1 MATPPTESPSAATNG
16 HPADLS
22 TLTSN
27 THARTKSIKSLNSVV
42 DPATQELTE
51 EEKQKARDVAAL
63 FTLGLQ
69 KKKTFLKGGTPSNT
83 VTTSSFPPSSTA
95 PTAAT
100 AASSYPAD
108 STSSPSSSSP
118 KNPASN
124 KHENPVQQTL
134 SSTSDD
140 NDEIDDH
147 DLNLLERLDLINPF
161 SSKKHRSLRKSLLL
175 QPQPF
180 TQSSVAQSAEQQQQQ
195 QQRQWPG
202 PGHPTTWL
210 SEEDHL
216 RMLQVKAIFSKLFKR
231 KRDRGKGQT
240 IDQDDAQAE
249 ELQIWHKVEPLL
261 MYPSALF
268 MGLSMMVDDKGSML
282 TDGAKHDWNMNIILA
297 LVKASFTHFSVTVL
311 PYTYT
316 SKEAKMN
323 KRRMQLKSHILQ
335 AIDSTDTEKDK
346 AEQKAKEKGKE
357 RALTQKEIQE
367 KEAKEKKRFVIIKVQ
382 YGDYLPTWLVE
393 RSLDDFADLYEA
405 YHPPIPEQSLLLKTP
420 KVPKPPPA
428 IRSRLFH
435 LGKKMPT
442 FTEKDVPNIPEEPTI
457 EIDQSGA
464 FDPKSAPNLAKDLQK
479 FLQDMIRY
487 AMVMPN
493 AGRICKFLELSA
505 LTLANVPDGGYQ
517 GKEGYLNVVKHKRL
531 MDEGIVAN
539 AIKKV
544 HRKVTPKYFIVRDS
558 FIIVAK
564 SHNNTDIEDVILL
577 DSSFRVEKSPRAIH
591 SPHSF
596 DIVNSELKLHV
607 RASTDHRRRQFIES
621 IRKMPSLWR
630 EPKRFDSFAPVRKN
644 VSAQWLVDGRDY
656 FWNASKAMEMA
667 RETIYIMDWML
678 SPEMLLRRFEKP
690 DGDNS
695 EWSLM
700 NILERKAK
708 EGVKIYIVLYS
719 EVDAALHLASLRAKK
734 LLRARCGENIWI
746 QRHGPNL
753 QAAWWAHHEK
763 LIVVD
768 SVIAFLGGLDLCFGR
783 WDTPEHTLID
793 VPEREGDFE
802 VWPGQDY
809 SNPRIKDFC
818 DLSRPYDDSVDRNE
832 NPRMPWHDVGLQ
844 LLGQPARD
852 AGRHFI
858 QRWNFLCR
866 VKPKQR
872 KVPFLLPK
880 PDIHL
885 SKLEEMGLSGTCE
898 VQILRSVS
906 SWSTGVK
913 HPECSIMTAYI
924 AAIERAEHFIYI
936 ENQFFITSTNVN
948 RTVIHNGIG
957 RALTDRIIRA
967 HKEDK
972 KFRVIVV
979 LPLVPGF
986 EGGINTPAATS
997 VRMVMLNIYE
1007 TICHGKNSIIGR
1019 LQSAGIVKPHKY
1031 INFYGLRNWAKL
1043 GDKFITEQVYIHAK
1057 MMVVDDRVAIIGS
1070 ANINERSMLGNRDSE
1085 IAAIVRDQDY
1095 IASTMNGEP
1104 YKVSRFAHT
1113 LRMNLMMEHLGLD
1126 VSRMNDSNLPDNEAR
1141 LERNLLR
1148 FSERDFVDPVHP
1160 AFFEDIWQYH
1170 AEINT
1175 NIFREMFKCIPDN
1188 TVRTWADYTRFNAHS
1203 NVEDPRMAR
1212 EERTLKQKAIDM
1224 LQLPHDR
1231 IAHEDSS
1238 GEEDFDD
1245 DPGREDSADRVYR
1258 RHRTKDGHR
1267 LSTRAEVTAKNK
1279 TEEKMIEQLE
1289 LQGMAHGNVGTPSGS
1304 PVSPPLRGPSLDRMA
1319 VKRTASALAK
1329 TKDVRDA
1336 MENDLSKIQGHLVE
1350 WPLDFLRDEL
1360 ESNNFCYPKDRNHP
1374 YDLYT

>member
-1 MATPPTESPSAATNG
+1 MATPSAQSPSAAANG

-22 TLTSN
+22 TLTSSN
-27 THARTKSIKSLNSVV
+27 THTRTKSSGSLLGAV
-42 DPATQELTE
+42 DLADDELTE
-51 EEKQKARDVAAL
+51 EEKEKARDVAAL
-63 FTLGLQ
+63 FKLGLQ
-69 KKKTFLKGGTPSNT
+69 KKKTFLTSPSGT
-83 VTTSSFPPSSTA
+83 VTSSPPPA
-95 PTAAT
+95 AAAAAAT
-100 AASSYPAD
+100 
-108 STSSPSSSSP
+108 STDIAQDQSPFSPSSSSQQGP
-118 KNPASN
+118 QSTKF
-124 KHENPVQQTL
+124 QTL
-134 SSTSDD
+134 SSTGDENDDGDD
-140 NDEIDDH
+140 ND
-147 DLNLLERLDLINPF
+147 LNLFEKLDLINPF
-161 SSKKHRSLRKSLLL
+161 SSRRHRSARKSLQL
-175 QPQPF
+175 QPI
-180 TQSSVAQSAEQQQQQ
+180 TQSSEPQDDLQQPPPTPSQA
-195 QQRQWPG
+195 
-202 PGHPTTWL
+202 TTWL

-216 RMLQVKAIFSKLFKR
+216 RMLQVKAMFSKLFKR
-231 KRDRGKGQT
+231 KRDRGKGLSR
-240 IDQDDAQAE
+240 DQDDAQAE

-261 MYPSALF
+261 MFPSAVF

-282 TDGAKHDWNMNIILA
+282 SDGGKDAWNMNVILA
-297 LVKASFTHFSVTVL
+297 LVKASWPQQAVTVL

-323 KRRMQLKSHILQ
+323 KRRRPLGSNILPGT
-335 AIDSTDTEKDK
+335 DGTDTDRDGATSNTKDK
-346 AEQKAKEKGKE
+346 AKE
-357 RALTQKEIQE
+357 RPLTQKEIQE

-382 YGDYLPTWLVE
+382 YGDFLPTWLVE
-393 RSLDDFADLYEA
+393 RSLDDFANLYEA

-420 KVPKPPPA
+420 KAPKPPPV

-442 FTEKDVPNIPEEPTI
+442 FMEGDIPSPVEDLTLDATTDNEADP
-457 EIDQSGA
+457 SGD
-464 FDPKSAPNLAKDLQK
+464 FHSKSAPTLAKELQK

-531 MDEGIVAN
+531 MDEGLVAN
-539 AIKKV
+539 AVKKV
-544 HRKVTPKYFIVRDS
+544 HRKTTPKYFVVRDS
-558 FIIVAK
+558 FIIVAA
-564 SHNNTDIEDVILL
+564 SHNNTAIEDVILL
-577 DSSFRVEKSPRAIH
+577 DSSFKAEKSPRGIH

-607 RASTDHRRRQFIES
+607 RAKTDHRRRQFIES
-621 IRKMPSLWR
+621 IRKMPSLWK
-630 EPKRFDSFAPVRKN
+630 EPKRFGSFAPVRQN

-667 RETIYIMDWML
+667 RESIYILDWML
-678 SPEMLLRRFEKP
+678 SPEMLLRRFTKP
-690 DGDNS
+690 EGDNS

-719 EVDAALHLASLRAKK
+719 EVDAAMHLASLRAKK
-734 LLRARCGENIWI
+734 LLRSRCGENIWI

-768 SVIAFLGGLDLCFGR
+768 NVIAFLGGLDLCFGR

-793 VPEREGDFE
+793 IPERHGDFE

-818 DLSRPYDDSVDRNE
+818 DLSRPYEDSVDRNE

-885 SKLEEMGLSGTCE
+885 SKLEEHGLTGTCE

-906 SWSTGVK
+906 SWSIGVK
-913 HPECSIMTAYI
+913 NPESSILTAYV
-924 AAIERAEHFIYI
+924 AAIERAERFIYI

-948 RTVIHNGIG
+948 RTVIHNSIG

-972 KFRVIVV
+972 KFRVIVM

-997 VRMVMLNIYE
+997 VRMVMLSIYE
-1007 TICHGKNSIIGR
+1007 SICHGKNSIVGR
-1019 LQSAGIVKPHKY
+1019 LLSAGIVKPHKY

-1057 MMVVDDRVAIIGS
+1057 MMIVDDRVAIIGS

-1085 IAAIVRDQDY
+1085 VAAIVRDQDY
-1095 IASTMNGEP
+1095 IQSTMNGEP
-1104 YKVSRFAHT
+1104 YKVARFAHT

-1126 VSRMNDSNLPDNEAR
+1126 MSLSPHDHNSEGAEPQDLNPGRFTEA
-1141 LERNLLR
+1141 
-1148 FSERDFVDPVHP
+1148 DFVDPVHP
-1160 AFFEDIWQYH
+1160 AFFEDIWQHH

-1188 TVRTWADYTRFNAHS
+1188 TVRTWADYTRFNAQS

-1212 EERTLKQKAIDM
+1212 EERTFKQKAIDM

-1231 IAHEDSS
+1231 IANEDSS
-1238 GEEDFDD
+1238 GEEDYDE
-1245 DPGREDSADRVYR
+1245 DPEREGSSDRAR
-1258 RHRTKDGHR
+1258 RHYRAKDGHR
-1267 LSTRAEVTAKNK
+1267 LSTRAEVTTKDK
-1279 TEEKMIEQLE
+1279 VEERLQEMPE
-1289 LQGMAHGNVGTPSGS
+1289 LQASVPGSHGNNVHAQS
-1304 PVSPPLRGPSLDRMA
+1304 PASPAMQRLSIDRSA
-1319 VKRTASALAK
+1319 VKRTASALAR

-1336 MENDLSKIQGHLVE
+1336 MENDLSMIQGHLVE

>member
-1 MATPPTESPSAATNG
+1 MATPSAQSQSAANG
-16 HPADLS
+16 NPADLS
-22 TLTSN
+22 TLPRNSN
-27 THARTKSIKSLNSVV
+27 THTRTPTKSLLGAA
-42 DPATQELTE
+42 DLTDEELTE

-63 FTLGLQ
+63 FALGLQ
-69 KKKTFLKGGTPSNT
+69 KKKTFLPDSTPSGT
-83 VTTSSFPPSSTA
+83 VTSPSSAQPDTG
-95 PTAAT
+95 AT
-100 AASSYPAD
+100 VQGLSP
-108 STSSPSSSSP
+108 SSPSSSSRQEHQAT
-118 KNPASN
+118 K
-124 KHENPVQQTL
+124 VQTL
-134 SSTSDD
+134 SSTGDE
-140 NDEIDDH
+140 NDEGDDH
-147 DLNLLERLDLINPF
+147 DLNLFEKLVINPF
-161 SSKKHRSLRKSLLL
+161 SSRRNKSARKSLQL
-175 QPQPF
+175 QPFSQP
-180 TQSSVAQSAEQQQQQ
+180 SEQQQQQ
-195 QQRQWPG
+195 QDDQQPPPTPG
-202 PGHPTTWL
+202 QATTWL

-216 RMLQVKAIFSKLFKR
+216 RMLQVKAMFSKLFKR
-231 KRDRGKGQT
+231 KRDRGKGLSR
-240 IDQDDAQAE
+240 DQDDAQAE

-261 MYPSALF
+261 MFPSAVF
-268 MGLSMMVDDKGSML
+268 MGLSMMVDDK
-282 TDGAKHDWNMNIILA
+282 
-297 LVKASFTHFSVTVL
+297 
-311 PYTYT
+311 
-316 SKEAKMN
+316 EAKMT
-323 KRRMQLKSHILQ
+323 KRKKPLGSNLLQ
-335 AIDSTDTEKDK
+335 SMDGAEAAEAGKDGAASQAKAKDK
-346 AEQKAKEKGKE
+346 E
-357 RALTQKEIQE
+357 RPLTQKEIQE

-382 YGDYLPTWLVE
+382 YGDFLPTWLVE

-405 YHPPIPEQSLLLKTP
+405 YHPPIPEPSLLLKTP
-420 KVPKPPPA
+420 KVPKPPPV

-442 FTEKDVPNIPEEPTI
+442 FTEEDVPSPVE
-457 EIDQSGA
+457 
-464 FDPKSAPNLAKDLQK
+464 DPSQEATTDNEVDPSSEFASKSAPTLAKDLQK

-531 MDEGIVAN
+531 MDEGLVAN
-539 AIKKV
+539 AVKKV
-544 HRKVTPKYFIVRDS
+544 HRKTTPKYFVVRDS
-558 FIIVAK
+558 FIITA
-564 SHNNTDIEDVILL
+564 IEDVILL
-577 DSSFRVEKSPRAIH
+577 DSSFKAEKSPRGIH
-591 SPHSF
+591 TPHSF
-596 DIVNSELKLHV
+596 DIINSELKLHV
-607 RASTDHRRRQFIES
+607 RAKTDHRRRQFIES
-621 IRKMPSLWR
+621 IRKMPSLWK
-630 EPKRFDSFAPVRKN
+630 EPKRFGSFAPVRQS

-656 FWNASKAMEMA
+656 FWNVSKAMAMA
-667 RETIYIMDWML
+667 RESIYILDWML
-678 SPEMLLRRFEKP
+678 SPEMLLRRFAKP
-690 DGDNS
+690 EGDNS

-708 EGVKIYIVLYS
+708 EGVKVYIVLYS
-719 EVDAALHLASLRAKK
+719 EVDAAMHLASLRAKK
-734 LLRARCGENIWI
+734 LLRSRCGENIWI

-763 LIVVD
+763 LVVVD
-768 SVIAFLGGLDLCFGR
+768 NIIAFMGGLDMCFGR

-793 VPEREGDFE
+793 LPESQDDFE

-866 VKPKQR
+866 VKPKQH

-885 SKLEEMGLSGTCE
+885 SKLEETGLSGTCE

-906 SWSTGVK
+906 SWSIGVK
-913 HPECSIMTAYI
+913 NPESSILAAYV
-924 AAIERAEHFIYI
+924 AAIERAERFIYI

-948 RTVIHNGIG
+948 RTVIHNSIG

-972 KFRVIVV
+972 KFRVIVM

-997 VRMVMLNIYE
+997 VRMVMLSIYE
-1007 TICHGKNSIIGR
+1007 SICHGKNSIIGR
-1019 LQSAGIVKPHKY
+1019 LVSAGIVKPHKY
-1031 INFYGLRNWAKL
+1031 ISFYGLRNWAKL

-1057 MMVVDDRVAIIGS
+1057 MMIVDDRVAIIGS

-1095 IASTMNGEP
+1095 IQSTMNGEP

-1126 VSRMNDSNLPDNEAR
+1126 VHGHQLEGEEPEDRNPGRFTEA
-1141 LERNLLR
+1141 
-1148 FSERDFVDPVHP
+1148 DFVDPIHP
-1160 AFFEDIWQYH
+1160 AFFEDIWQHH

-1188 TVRTWADYTRFNAHS
+1188 TVRTWTEYTRFNAQS

-1212 EERTLKQKAIDM
+1212 EERTFKQKAIDM

-1231 IAHEDSS
+1231 VAHDDSS
-1238 GEEDFDD
+1238 GEEDFDE
-1245 DPGREDSADRVYR
+1245 DPEREDGSADRRER
-1258 RHRTKDGHR
+1258 RRREKDDYQ
-1267 LSTRAEVTAKNK
+1267 LNTRAEVTVKDR
-1279 TEEKMIEQLE
+1279 TDEKLAEQRD
-1289 LQGMAHGNVGTPSGS
+1289 LQATAQEGSGVGGGGDGGGVGSGGANGHLQ
-1304 PVSPPLRGPSLDRMA
+1304 SPPITIPVRVSSMDHMA
-1319 VKRTASALAK
+1319 VKRTASALAR

-1336 MENDLSKIQGHLVE
+1336 MENDLSMIQGHLVE